1 MVDTEYR
8 RGDQITQHRRYYISS
23 LQENAEQILHAVR
36 THWQVENSLNW
47 VLDVAFREDDSRI
60 RKEAGVSTGWERWVG
75 ERGKV
80 IGWDHFGASAPS
92 DVLAE
97 KFGFTVKHVLQVAKS
112 LMTSR

>member
-8 RGDQITQHRRYYISS
+8 RGDQITQQRRYYISS

-60 RKEAGVSTGWERWVG
+60 RKEAGPKKHGCITQTCSQYAQTRDFCKT
-75 ERGKV
+75 RCSGKK
-80 IGWDHFGASAPS
+80 IPRRLG
-92 DVLAE
+92 
-97 KFGFTVKHVLQVAKS
+97 Q
-112 LMTSR
+112 